1 MSDPLVDALRGR
13 ELAVVLTIAG
23 VTDRYFCGPAPDV
36 TAIPGTVGLD
46 YRDVCALLSLGP
58 ESATVDDIRSKV
70 SQAPVTI
77 RLAARDAPVS
87 AATRTAATHSI
98 DPVSTLRR
106 IGPRGAEATKIA
118 ATVPHEAGPTDVD
131 VVDDVSSWSGLV
143 HCGLEALQPTAT
155 IGTQLQGCARG
166 VAYSRISR
174 HLYQPTRGAQPT
186 VTREVTFW
194 RGRPAIVQAA
204 PVVDGVRV
212 GPYVEIW
219 RGVLDREPELSGDGM
234 TLAVKVAAMSAAMR
248 QRLSAGATST
258 KLLRGWHY
266 FAPGR
271 ASDIRVRQVWPVG
284 AAYRDFPSI
293 VATVNV
299 PMTFEGFSAHV
310 AQSDVTLPAGHPRSG
325 AILLGGTRY
334 EVTARLPG
342 PLELD
347 VDPDAPLGQFSLRNP
362 ELSEDARLSLID
374 DSGPQVVRWP
384 ERLLVAIAG
393 ADAGLA
399 AYNLATHRLDRWTV
413 DTTQGDAGR
422 WASVSLTQGAAS
434 WEFRAGLVE
443 EPQPGSELTLRWVPS
458 PSDICVGLDYRGPDD
473 AAHII
478 DIEAGSIAIRNDLL
492 SGEATLG
499 ALAALP
505 CRGPALAWYQ
515 SAEPY
520 ILVEDDIWS
529 AGGPMSVRLAGGD
542 DLNFSTGA
550 FDVEISGSAVVLDP
564 DTGDPIGY
572 ALTVSAVSSPDLYAL
587 DHGTPVTVTPQARSY
602 GTPPTELLL
611 RLMESGVGNGTN
623 GLFDVFP
630 YGANLDQA
638 DIFEP
643 SFFTFPIPSALE
655 GSTFDVDSTQTVEDS
670 LGDVLT
676 LLGGAVVQRYLDGRQ
691 KLALVSLSPASDAAP
706 VMSIADADI
715 LADGQV
721 TSAVD
726 GQVVRAYKVSTNY
739 DGAGKP
745 TRITTFV
752 DSDAV
757 DAAGGDGGEQLSLDM
772 RGIDVDG
779 GPLEAVA
786 ALLPV
791 IQHLRRRVGV
801 PRVRYQLAVS
811 VDHPGALEVAV
822 GDAVTLTSS
831 SAVRIDGTLGLVAEP
846 CRVMGLERDWSGGR
860 LALTLQS
867 TGLRPSGWVP
877 SLEVLSVVSPTE
889 VQTAGNVYTS
899 SIDPGTGETQT
910 DLGRTSLD
918 YFAPGDR
925 VRCVPAGDWGAG
937 VEVDI
942 VSIVGDVV
950 ELSAAHGLTA
960 GDALDHA
967 SYDDATPATRR
978 YAYLSDAAHT
988 LGAAG
993 DRGRDVG

>member
-13 ELAVVLTIAG
+13 ELAVVLVISG
-23 VTDRYFCGPAPDV
+23 VTDRYYCGPAPDV
-36 TAIPGTVGLD
+36 EPIPGTTGLD
-46 YRDVCALLSLGP
+46 NRDVCALLSLGA

-70 SQAPVTI
+70 SQAPVTV

-106 IGPRGAEATKIA
+106 IGPRGATGTKLA
-118 ATVPHEAGPTDVD
+118 GTVPHEAGPTDVD
-131 VVDDVSSWSGLV
+131 VVDDVSAWSGLV
-143 HCGLEALQPTAT
+143 HCGLEAMQPTAT

-166 VAYSRISR
+166 VADTRIAR

-186 VTREVTFW
+186 VTRDVTYW
-194 RGRPAIVQAA
+194 RGRPAIVRAA

-212 GPYVEIW
+212 GAYVEIW

-234 TLAVKVAAMSAAMR
+234 TLTVKIAAMSAAMR

-266 FAPGR
+266 FTPGR
-271 ASDIRVRQVWPVG
+271 ASDVRIRQVWPVG
-284 AAYRDFPSI
+284 AAYRG
-293 VATVNV
+293 VADVVAVDAQLTSD
-299 PMTFEGFSAHV
+299 TYDAHV
-310 AQSDVTLPAGHPRSG
+310 AQSDITLPAGHPRSG
-325 AILLGGTRY
+325 AVLLSGTRY
-334 EVTARLPG
+334 ETTARLPG
-342 PLELD
+342 LELD
-347 VDPDAPLGQFSLRNP
+347 LDPNPPVGSYRLRNP
-362 ELSEDARLSLID
+362 ELAEDARLSLID
-374 DSGPQVVRWP
+374 DSGPQVVAWP

-393 ADAGLA
+393 ADPTLA
-399 AYNLATHRLDRWTV
+399 AYNLATHRLDRWIV
-413 DTTQGDAGR
+413 NTTQGDAGR
-422 WASVSLTQGAAS
+422 WASVSMAQGVQG

-443 EPQPGSELTLRWVPS
+443 EPQADSELTLRWVPS
-458 PSDICVGLDYRGPDD
+458 PADICVGLDYRGPDD
-473 AAHII
+473 AAHFI
-478 DIEAGSIAIRNDLL
+478 DLEAGSVAIRNERIT
-492 SGEATLG
+492 GEATLG
-499 ALAALP
+499 ALTALP

-520 ILVEDDIWS
+520 ILVEEDIWS
-529 AGGPMSVRLAGGD
+529 AGGPMSVRISGGD
-542 DLNFSTGA
+542 DLNYSTGS
-550 FDVEISGSAVVLDP
+550 FDIEISGSSVVLDP

-572 ALTVSAVSSPDLYAL
+572 ALAVSAVSDPSLYAL

-611 RLMESGVGNGTN
+611 RLMESGVGNGVN
-623 GLFDVFP
+623 GVWDVYP
-630 YGANLDQA
+630 YGANLDQS

-643 SFFTFPIPSALE
+643 SFFTFAIPSALE
-655 GSTFDVDSTQTVEDS
+655 GATFDIDSTQTVEDS

-706 VMSIADADI
+706 VMVVQDADI

-726 GQVVRAYKVSTNY
+726 GQVVRGYKISTNY
-739 DGAGKP
+739 DGSGKP
-745 TRITTFV
+745 TRVTTFI

-757 DAAGGDGGEQLSLDM
+757 DAAGGDGGEQLALDM
-772 RGIDVDG
+772 RGINVDG

-791 IQHLRRRVGV
+791 IQHMRRRVGV
-801 PRVRYQLAVS
+801 PRVRYQLAIS
-811 VDHPGALEVAV
+811 IDHPNALEVAV

-831 SAVRIDGTLGLVAEP
+831 SAVRIDGTLGLVSEP

-860 LALTLQS
+860 LGLTLQS
-867 TGLRPSGWVP
+867 TGLRPAGWVP
-877 SLEVLSVVSPTE
+877 SLEVLSVVSPVK
-889 VQTAGNVYTS
+889 VQVEPNAYTS
-899 SIDPGTGETQT
+899 TIDPATGETQT
-910 DLGRTSLD
+910 DLARTSLN
-918 YFAPGDR
+918 YFSAGDR
-925 VRCVPAGDWGAG
+925 VRCIPAGDWGAG
-937 VEVDI
+937 VERDI
-942 VSIVGDVV
+942 VGIVGDVV
-950 ELSAAHGLTA
+950 ELSAAHGLVA

-967 SYDDATPATRR
+967 SYDDATSTTRR

-988 LGAAG
+988 LGAANE
-993 DRGRDVG
+993 RGKDVG